1 MMHEKKFGQILK
13 NWKFSVLIGREIGSI
28 NQKSRKV
35 KFWKTVQVN
44 AETPQSTLCYNNMHK
59 YEMKSFSKTL
69 EFNPNL
75 PKTRFS
81 INLSSMLKH

>member
-1 MMHEKKFGQILK
+1 MMHEKKIGQTKI
-13 NWKFSVLIGREIGSI
+13 FIAILIGRETASI
-28 NQKSRKV
+28 DRKSGKV

-75 PKTRFS
+75 PKTRFL
-81 INLSSMLKH
+81 INLSSKLKH